1 MPEKQALPTKQHVVS
16 SARIG
21 EQYTRVEHSSGLTL
35 LLYPMEGY
43 NSAYALFATKYGS
56 VDNTFKTDADPDF
69 VTVPEGIA
77 HFLEHKMFECE
88 DGDAF
93 ARYAHTGASA
103 NAYTSFDRTAYL
115 FSCTE
120 NFADSLEILLDFVSR
135 PYFTPETVQKEQGI
149 IGQEIKMYED
159 NPGFRVYFNL
169 LRALYHNHPLNIDI
183 VGTVE
188 SIAQID
194 ADLLYRCYHTFYNLS
209 NMVLCIA
216 GHFAVDEVLAVADKM
231 LKPAQPH
238 SILRGETDEPA
249 TVRQDTIEQLLP
261 VALPLF
267 HIGFKLPA
275 PATEVDNLRNNI
287 LDEILVNVIAGEST
301 PLYRRL
307 YDSGLINAEFGCDA
321 MAGRDYCLSI
331 FAGESRDPAR
341 VRDEIAA
348 EVTRL
353 QQQGIDPD
361 TFARYKK
368 VLYGDYVGLF
378 GRVESVASLLLTC
391 HFSDFEVYRVLDAI
405 AAVTPADVQKR
416 LNECY
421 RVEHSALSVVKAP
434 PAV

>member
-1 MPEKQALPTKQHVVS
+1 MEKQTTQMSLT

-21 EQYTRVEHSSGLTL
+21 EQYTKVQHSSGLTM

-56 VDNTFKTDADPDF
+56 VDNTFKTDTDPDF

-93 ARYAHTGASA
+93 AKYAKTGASA

-120 NFADSLEILLDFVSR
+120 NFKESLEILLDFVSR

-159 NPGFRVYFNL
+159 NPDFRVYFNL
-169 LRALYHNHPLNIDI
+169 LRAMYHNHPLSIDI
-183 VGTVE
+183 VGTVDT
-188 SIAQID
+188 IAQID
-194 ADLLYRCYHTFYNLS
+194 ADLLYRCYHTFYSLS

-216 GHFAVDEVLAVADKM
+216 GSFDPAEVLAVADGI
-231 LKPAQPH
+231 LKPAEPVT
-238 SILRGETDEPA
+238 IERGETPEPA
-249 TVRQDTIEQLLP
+249 TVCRDTIEQLLP
-261 VALPLF
+261 VAQPLF
-267 HIGFKLPA
+267 HVGFKLP
-275 PATEVDNLRNNI
+275 PSATEADNMANNI
-287 LDEILVNVIAGEST
+287 RDEILVNVIAGEST

-307 YDSGLINAEFGCDA
+307 YDSGLINAEFSCEA

-331 FAGESRDPAR
+331 FGGESREPEK
-341 VRDEIAA
+341 VRDEIVA
-348 EVTRL
+348 EVARL
-353 QQQGIDPD
+353 QKEGIDPE
-361 TFARYKK
+361 TFARYRK

-391 HFSDFEVYRVLDAI
+391 HFSDFEAYRVLEAI
-405 AAVTPADVQKR
+405 AAVTLEDVQGR
-416 LNECY
+416 LNQAYNVAHC
-421 RVEHSALSVVKAP
+421 ALSVVKAS
-434 PAV
+434 